1 MTPQFLSVATKRA
14 FVCGLIH
21 PIPKRVDIINDANR
35 QELEQEI
42 LCMVHAI

>member
-1 MTPQFLSVATKRA
+1 MTPQFFSLAMKHV
-14 FVCGLIH
+14 FVYDLTH
-21 PIPKRVDIINDANR
+21 SIPKHVAIINDIDR

>member
-1 MTPQFLSVATKRA
+1 MCELT
-14 FVCGLIH
+14 H
-21 PIPKRVDIINDANR
+21 PIPKHVDIINDVNR